1 HPHVEHP
8 VRSQDTVDLIQNSLG
23 IIHVLKR
30 MEGCGKMKI
39 VGVKGKPF
47 AGAHKHTAFGASIA
61 REIRVKIEPDHGM
74 VAKTAAH
81 ENNFIPAS
89 TTHDKSGETVHVA
102 Q

>member
-1 HPHVEHP
+1 
-8 VRSQDTVDLIQNSLG
+8 
-23 IIHVLKR
+23 R

-102 Q
+102 QSTAHEVRAMDYHCRHSRSSGFRQGL